1 MLNAN
6 IMHHAQCQGLSGT
19 ILNASIMHYAQWQG
33 LSHSLHNVKDYQEPY
48 SMQVLCTMHNGKD
61 YHAPCTMARI
71 IWHHTQIPPLGKIL
85 VSATRHFNVHS
96 IASVSPAGEEHKPYD
111 EVHMNKPSG
120 EVRRKALQVK
130 IIRISPQVK

>member
-1 MLNAN
+1 MLNAS
-6 IMHHAQCQGLSGT
+6 IMHHAQCQGLYLILRTQAPGT
-19 ILNASIMHYAQWQG
+19 MLNASIM
-33 LSHSLHNVKDYQEPY
+33 HNVKDYQEPY
-48 SMQVLCTMHNGKD
+48 SMQVLCTMHNGND

-71 IWHHTQIPPLGKIL
+71 IWHHTQIPPLGEIL
-85 VSATRHFNVHS
+85 VSATRHFKVHG
-96 IASVSPAGEEHKPYD
+96 IASVSPAGEDHKPCG

>member
-1 MLNAN
+1 MLNAS
-6 IMHHAQCQGLSGT
+6 IMHHAQCQGLYLILRTQAPGT
-19 ILNASIMHYAQWQG
+19 MLNASIM
-33 LSHSLHNVKDYQEPY
+33 HNVKDYQEPY

-71 IWHHTQIPPLGKIL
+71 IWHHTQIPPLGEIL

-96 IASVSPAGEEHKPYD
+96 IASVSPAGEEHKPCG